1 MEKSLKTMKKKSK
14 KILVC
19 IGVLVSAIVLVCG
32 VYVSDYYHADETAIE
47 MFEVDHSVEMITDK
61 QGNLIFAP
69 EDAKVGFVFYPGGK
83 VEHHAYIPLMENLA
97 SEGILCVLMEMPFRL
112 AVLDVNAA
120 DGVQEQYSQ
129 IENWYIGG
137 HSLGGSMAASYLSKH
152 VEAYNG
158 LILFGAYS
166 TANLKKSNLQILS
179 IYGSKDGVM
188 NREKYLDN
196 KSNLP
201 KDFKEIVI
209 EGGNHAYFGMYGEQK
224 GDGTATITN
233 QEQLEIAT
241 NAIVEMVK

>member
-19 IGVLVSAIVLVCG
+19 IGVLVSVIVLVCG

-47 MFEVDHSVEMITDK
+47 MFEVEHSVEMITDK

-112 AVLDVNAA
+112 AVLDVNTA

>member
-1 MEKSLKTMKKKSK
+1 MKTMKKKSI

-19 IGVLVSAIVLVCG
+19 IGVLVSAIILVCG
-32 VYVSDYYHADETAIE
+32 IYVSDYYHADETAIE

-69 EDAKVGFVFYPGGK
+69 EEAKTGFIFYPGGK
-83 VEHHAYIPLMENLA
+83 VEHHAYIPLMKNLA

-120 DGVQEQYSQ
+120 DGVQEQFSQ

-137 HSLGGSMAASYLSKH
+137 HSLGGSMAASYLSNH
-152 VEAYNG
+152 VETYKG
-158 LILFGAYS
+158 LILFGAYA
-166 TANLKKSNLQILS
+166 TANLKESNLQILS
-179 IYGSKDGVM
+179 IYGREDGVM
-188 NREKYLDN
+188 NQEKYLEN

-201 KDFKEIVI
+201 KDFREIVI
-209 EGGNHAYFGMYGEQK
+209 EGGNHAYFGAYGEQK

-233 QEQLEIAT
+233 LEQLEIT
-241 NAIVEMVK
+241 TKAIVEMVK